1 MFPHGHITRYLFGF
15 CWHQANVVAHIDG
28 ARCPS
33 DWLMHPLQRYVVHIC
48 CTLQSVGNARRQAD
62 RLLVSQQCV
71 ASLLP
76 DACAESIAAHR
87 GVASASHNCILCL
100 TNRAGLH
107 RAQPLLQSLELG
119 TRQTPT
125 GYRAIKSQRSMAT
138 ASTDGEDVRASSQP
152 PATAAQQLQ
161 QQPPAQVMQQPAP
174 MLQQAPRAR
183 KRSATMAAAEAV
195 AAEAPAS
202 KRSKPTAR

>member
-1 MFPHGHITRYLFGF
+1 MSCSCTR
-15 CWHQANVVAHIDG
+15 
-28 ARCPS
+28 
-33 DWLMHPLQRYVVHIC
+33 
-48 CTLQSVGNARRQAD
+48 
-62 RLLVSQQCV
+62 
-71 ASLLP
+71 
-76 DACAESIAAHR
+76 
-87 GVASASHNCILCL
+87 CL
-100 TNRAGLH
+100 TPEAGLH

-138 ASTDGEDVRASSQP
+138 ASTDGEDARASSQP
-152 PATAAQQLQ
+152 PAAVVQQLQ

-195 AAEAPAS
+195 AAEAPAT
-202 KRSKPTAR
+202 KRSKPTARWAFLGEPCAPAWSCHVCAFHPERNCSNSVCFNASCSWVEAVGWLLLTNCILSSDASCTAYPVHA